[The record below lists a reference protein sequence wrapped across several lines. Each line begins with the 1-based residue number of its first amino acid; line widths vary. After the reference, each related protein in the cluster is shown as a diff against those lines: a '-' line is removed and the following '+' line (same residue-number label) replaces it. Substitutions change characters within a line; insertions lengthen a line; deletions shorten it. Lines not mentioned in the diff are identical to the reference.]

1 MNIKYIRFN
10 YLTNKYLEMK
20 TSKSTGRSLA
30 IYSALIV
37 IVMFT
42 GIQAAKDTKARIVK
56 INGND
61 VVVCQVN
68 EISDTINV
76 PLSELIESL
85 EIVKLETII
94 PALIENAWFTEIS
107 DKYICI
113 KTHGAFPA
121 RLFDRKGKFICDLG
135 KIGRGPGEYSQLY
148 GLQIDD
154 RNDLIY
160 LSPFATTRKIL
171 VYDSK
176 GNRQKEI
183 PLAITQRKFKA
194 FVSDKKIVT
203 VLSMPFKGDS
213 AICFQQTTDGKLL
226 KKIAPAP
233 YMLNGSFDGEVFVN
247 HSTNDFD
254 FYNTA
259 IDTLYHY
266 NTVKNKL
273 EAKFT
278 CDFGTD
284 KKPISILREAPLFYY
299 TGVRSKEGKWNNL
312 LVNKKTLISK
322 YFKIK
327 NDLFGGINSSPVF
340 SNGYF
345 INNMPA
351 ITLKN
356 QIKSALKNNKMTEP
370 MRQKLTEMDN
380 SLKIDDN
387 NVILFGKLKLK

>member
-1 MNIKYIRFN
+1 
-10 YLTNKYLEMK
+10 MK
-20 TSKSTGRSLA
+20 TSKSAGRRLVIFSG
-30 IYSALIV
+30 LIA
-37 IVMFT
+37 IVMFIS
-42 GIQAAKDTKARIVK
+42 IQAAKDTKARIIK

-61 VVVCQVN
+61 VVVCPVN
-68 EISDTINV
+68 EISDTIYV
-76 PLSELIESL
+76 PLSELVESL
-85 EIVKLETII
+85 EIVNLETIT
-94 PALIENAWFTEIS
+94 PALIENAWFTDIS
-107 DKYICI
+107 DKFICI

-121 RLFDRKGKFICDLG
+121 KLFDRKGKFICDLG

-148 GLQIDD
+148 GIQIDNK
-154 RNDLIY
+154 NDLIY
-160 LSPFATTRKIL
+160 LSPFATTRRIL

-176 GNRQKEI
+176 GIQKKAI
-183 PLAITQRKFKA
+183 PLAFTQRKFKA
-194 FVSDKKIVT
+194 FVSDKSVVT

-213 AICFQQTTDGKLL
+213 TICFQQTIDGKLI

-233 YMLNGSFDGEVFVN
+233 HMINSSFDGEVFVN
-247 HSTNDFD
+247 HSTSDFD

-278 CDFGTD
+278 CDFGSE
-284 KKPISILREAPLFYY
+284 KKPISVLREAPLFYY

-327 NDLFGGINSSPVF
+327 NDLFGGIIASPVF
-340 SNGYF
+340 NNGYF
-345 INNMPA
+345 INNIPA
-351 ITLKN
+351 ISLKN
-356 QIKSALKNNKMTEP
+356 QIKSALKNNKMPEP

-387 NVILFGKLKLK
+387 NVILFGKLKQK